1 MSPDVVS
8 EVISTLLSSTRGGR
22 MREWKPHSYE
32 KRSILSD
39 DVQRRD
45 FAVSGYLPSEGDP
58 SLTVGPRCDHD
69 SHVHDV

>member
-1 MSPDVVS
+1 
-8 EVISTLLSSTRGGR
+8 

-45 FAVSGYLPSEGDP
+45 SAVSGYE
-58 SLTVGPRCDHD
+58 RRAA
-69 SHVHDV
+69 